1 MELRSIYFK
10 SSNLFASSTFLR
22 KKKVYI
28 ENENQCDNIFHVV
41 NFLIL
46 TKNFILA
53 KNTNSMSNYEEKIAL
68 LSDMIAFAIVDGELH
83 EREYMFLSLIAIEL
97 GIDKNKLNKL
107 FHEENRSEV
116 IKSEF
121 ERIQQFYRLALLMHC
136 DGVLHEREQI
146 KIHEIGINMG
156 LNPHAIKRVLK
167 AMETSPTKMVSPEY
181 LLEVFQEQ
189 HN

>member
-1 MELRSIYFK
+1 M
-10 SSNLFASSTFLR
+10 
-22 KKKVYI
+22 
-28 ENENQCDNIFHVV
+28 NQ
-41 NFLIL
+41 
-46 TKNFILA
+46 
-53 KNTNSMSNYEEKIAL
+53 YQEKLAL
-68 LSDMIAFAIVDGELH
+68 LNEMIAFSVVDGRLH
-83 EREYMFLSLIAIEL
+83 EREYLFLSMIADEL
-97 GIDKNKLNKL
+97 QITKEDFKAL
-107 FHEENRSEV
+107 FHSEENPIV

-167 AMETSPTKMVSPEY
+167 AMETSPNKMISPEF

-189 HN
+189 LN

>member
-1 MELRSIYFK
+1 MNDYKERL
-10 SSNLFASSTFLR
+10 
-22 KKKVYI
+22 
-28 ENENQCDNIFHVV
+28 
-41 NFLIL
+41 
-46 TKNFILA
+46 
-53 KNTNSMSNYEEKIAL
+53 AL
-68 LSDMIAFAIVDGELH
+68 LYEMIAFSVVDGRLH
-83 EREYMFLSLIAIEL
+83 EREYLFLTMIAEEL
-97 GIDKNKLNKL
+97 QVDKGDFKNL
-107 FHEENRSEV
+107 FHQEEYPIV

-167 AMETSPTKMVSPEY
+167 AMESSPNKMISPEF

-189 HN
+189 LN

>member
-1 MELRSIYFK
+1 M
-10 SSNLFASSTFLR
+10 N
-22 KKKVYI
+22 
-28 ENENQCDNIFHVV
+28 
-41 NFLIL
+41 
-46 TKNFILA
+46 TKEQKLSLLA
-53 KNTNSMSNYEEKIAL
+53 
-68 LSDMIAFAIVDGELH
+68 DMIAFAIVDGELH
-83 EREYMFLSLIAIEL
+83 DREYMFLSIIAIEL
-97 GIDKNKLNKL
+97 GVSKDELKQL
-107 FHEENRSEV
+107 FHEENRSEI

-156 LNPHAIKRVLK
+156 LNPFAIKRVLK
-167 AMETSPTKMVSPEY
+167 AMEKSPTRMVSPDY

>member
-1 MELRSIYFK
+1 MNDYKERL
-10 SSNLFASSTFLR
+10 
-22 KKKVYI
+22 
-28 ENENQCDNIFHVV
+28 
-41 NFLIL
+41 
-46 TKNFILA
+46 
-53 KNTNSMSNYEEKIAL
+53 AL
-68 LSDMIAFAIVDGELH
+68 LVEMIAFSVIDGRLH
-83 EREYMFLSLIAIEL
+83 EREYLFLTMIAGEL
-97 GIDKNKLNKL
+97 QVDKGDFKSL
-107 FHEENRSEV
+107 FHKEEYPIV

-167 AMETSPTKMVSPEY
+167 AMESSPNKIISPEF

-189 HN
+189 LN

>member
-1 MELRSIYFK
+1 
-10 SSNLFASSTFLR
+10 
-22 KKKVYI
+22 
-28 ENENQCDNIFHVV
+28 
-41 NFLIL
+41 
-46 TKNFILA
+46 
-53 KNTNSMSNYEEKIAL
+53 MSNYEEKIAL

-97 GIDKNKLNKL
+97 GIDKSKLNKL

-189 HN
+189 LGNDTNFIHF

>member
-1 MELRSIYFK
+1 ME
-10 SSNLFASSTFLR
+10 
-22 KKKVYI
+22 
-28 ENENQCDNIFHVV
+28 
-41 NFLIL
+41 
-46 TKNFILA
+46 
-53 KNTNSMSNYEEKIAL
+53 NYTQKLAL

-83 EREYMFLSLIAIEL
+83 DREYQFLSIIAIEL
-97 GIDKNKLNKL
+97 GIDKEQLNQL
-107 FHEENRSEV
+107 FHEEHRSEI

-136 DGVLHEREQI
+136 DGILHEREQI

-167 AMETSPTKMVSPEY
+167 AMEKSPTKMISPEF

-189 HN
+189 LN